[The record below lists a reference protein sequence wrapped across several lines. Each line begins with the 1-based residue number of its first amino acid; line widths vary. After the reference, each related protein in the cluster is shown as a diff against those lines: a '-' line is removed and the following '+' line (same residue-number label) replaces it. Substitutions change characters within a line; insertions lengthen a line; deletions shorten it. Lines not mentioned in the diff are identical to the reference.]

1 MTTYDSF
8 AVAIEIQKER
18 ERSKQMVQDL
28 EALAVAVKARADNH
42 REMMNRAEGSLI
54 DYLEGL
60 VDGYDICYN
69 QIMEILRGDE
79 NA

>member
-1 MTTYDSF
+1 MDNYDSF
-8 AVAIEIQKER
+8 AVAIEVQRER
-18 ERSKQMVQDL
+18 ESAKRLVDDL
-28 EALAVAVKARADNH
+28 QALAVAVKARADNH
-42 REMMNRAEGSLI
+42 RAAMDSATNSEF

-60 VDGYDICYN
+60 VDGYEICYN